1 MGHVLRRSD
10 IGNDCRTAIA
20 AQETNSRRTEAS
32 HQEKQ
37 NAARPVDG
45 QRAAEAWAFSR
56 EQKMNHGYE
65 ASLVKRVVN
74 QLVASIVN
82 GEYKDNVLP
91 PQVILSKKHGVS
103 RTIMREA
110 LSVLISRRMLDVRP
124 KTGTRIRPASEWLII
139 DAEVAEWRLRALPEP
154 DCMRRL
160 IHFRSLVDPPAAEL
174 AATRANRHQRIGIN
188 AAFQR
193 LVHASPSEDLQSQ
206 AEDALLTTII
216 DASGDEIL
224 RQMGSVVRVGLRAIK
239 ASLRVQPHAL
249 ARVSESQ
256 LSDYGRV
263 VRAIDTADGGGARL
277 AMSQVLGRA
286 SMWVEEPV

>member
-1 MGHVLRRSD
+1 
-10 IGNDCRTAIA
+10 
-20 AQETNSRRTEAS
+20 
-32 HQEKQ
+32 
-37 NAARPVDG
+37 
-45 QRAAEAWAFSR
+45 
-56 EQKMNHGYE
+56 MNHGYE

-124 KTGTRIRPASEWLII
+124 KTGTRIRPAGEWLII
-139 DAEVAEWRLRALPEP
+139 DSEVAEWRLRALPDT

-160 IHFRSLVDPPAAEL
+160 IHFRSLVDPPAAAL
-174 AATRANRHQRIGIN
+174 AATRANRHQRIAIN

-193 LVHASPSEDLQSQ
+193 LVHASPSEDLQSST
-206 AEDALLTTII
+206 EEALLTAIV
-216 DASGDEIL
+216 DASGDEVL
-224 RQMGSVVRVGLRAIK
+224 RQMGSVVRVGIRALK
-239 ASLRVQPHAL
+239 ASVRMQPHAL
-249 ARVSESQ
+249 ARVTESQ

-263 VRAIDTADGGGARL
+263 VRAIDTADGNGARL
-277 AMSQVLGRA
+277 AMSQVLGRTA